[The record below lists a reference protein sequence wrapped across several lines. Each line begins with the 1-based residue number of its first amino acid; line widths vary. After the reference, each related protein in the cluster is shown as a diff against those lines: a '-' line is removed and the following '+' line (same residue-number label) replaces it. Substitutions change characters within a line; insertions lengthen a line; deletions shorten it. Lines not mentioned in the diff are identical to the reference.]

1 MCHKGMVFLKS
12 GFLWFFKQTFLEMC
26 FSQNMHPKG
35 LSPVWV
41 FSCSANSI
49 LSIKH
54 FSHELHL
61 IVFSLV
67 WDLTWLVNWLAKIN
81 VLPQEVHWNIS
92 LLLVWIFDA
101 FVYNLIDWRDFTV
114 LGLFHI
120 FSVWT
125 VLVSFELI
133 FFSTIRFS
141 CLWTQSWLFQMQ
153 LLMTLFS
160 KQRISLR
167 DCQVK
172 SFKRLNLKKG
182 QNIRK
187 GQNIKKS

>member
-1 MCHKGMVFLKS
+1 MRSYMTFQMACKDKCSSTGATLEY
-12 GFLWFFKQTFLEMC
+12 FFA
-26 FSQNMHPKG
+26 FSMD
-35 LSPVWV
+35 
-41 FSCSANSI
+41 F
-49 LSIKH
+49 
-54 FSHELHL
+54 
-61 IVFSLV
+61 
-67 WDLTWLVNWLAKIN
+67 
-81 VLPQEVHWNIS
+81 
-92 LLLVWIFDA
+92 FDA
-101 FVYNLIDWRDFTV
+101 FVYHLIDWRDFTV

-167 DCQVK
+167 DFQVK

-187 GQNIKKS
+187 SQNIRKGRQGYKLGSFFPRQMISTIFHCFHQGCFSTCLWECPQKR